1 MLFRRAAS
9 SAAVERLT
17 LDNGLTVLLENIP
30 HRTSATV
37 GLWLPVGSRFE
48 KKSEAGY
55 SHFVEHMLFKG
66 TKKRHYT
73 EISRAIDRLGGHMNA
88 STSKEITDYYV
99 SLSGR
104 HLPIALDVLADMFF
118 DSQFNK
124 EEFNSE
130 KKVILEE
137 LKMTEDQPDDYLFD
151 LFYESVLGDNSLG
164 RPVAGYAANIS
175 RSTRDGLYEYYRS
188 HYGPRGAV
196 LSLAGA
202 LWSSNREKNELRAN
216 IRKNFDRTD
225 HGLEGEPGYN
235 SPQFSSPEFLA
246 ERRIKQKHSLHKS
259 KDLEQ
264 VNFVLSLPGLRN
276 EVDQPADLQV
286 LTHYLGGTMSS
297 RLFVELRE
305 KKGLCYSVSTFHSQF
320 LREGVWGIF
329 CATSPEKYA
338 MAVETALGELEA
350 LASGIDAGELEESKS
365 GLKGALELAM
375 ENAYRRA
382 SYNARTWLYHGE
394 LRDWREHLVRVDQ
407 VTPATF
413 LQTLRHLWRG
423 ASPAITSLGPAI
435 KYATKSKL
443 QKLISAPLFNN

>member
-1 MLFRRAAS
+1 MVWKTAKAGPEKF
-9 SAAVERLT
+9 T

-48 KKSEAGY
+48 KKNESGY

-88 STSKEITDYYV
+88 STSKEMTDYYV

-104 HLPIALDVLADMFF
+104 HLSIALDVIADMFY
-118 DSQFNK
+118 DSLFS
-124 EEFNSE
+124 EAEFKSE

-151 LFYESVLGDNSLG
+151 LFYENTLGDNSLG
-164 RPVAGYAANIS
+164 RPVAGNARGITT
-175 RSTRDGLYEYYRS
+175 STRDGLFDYYRT
-188 HYGPRGAV
+188 HYGPHGAA

-202 LWSSNREKNELRAN
+202 LWNSAREKSQLIAD
-216 IRKNFDRTD
+216 IRRFFDRHD
-225 HGLEGEPGYN
+225 HELLGKPGFRADDF
-235 SPQFSSPEFLA
+235 QIPEFQEA
-246 ERRIKQKHSLHKS
+246 RPVRQKYLKHQN

-264 VNFVLSLPGLRN
+264 VNFVLALPGLKNDPN
-276 EVDQPADLQV
+276 EPADLQV

-320 LREGVWGIF
+320 LHEGVWGIF
-329 CATSPEKYA
+329 CATSPEKYST
-338 MAVETALGELEA
+338 AVETAIDELRSM
-350 LASGIDAGELEESKS
+350 ASGIDASDLEESKS
-365 GLKGALELAM
+365 GLKGGIELAM
-375 ENAYRRA
+375 ESAYRRA

-394 LRDWREHLVRVDQ
+394 MRDWRDHLARVDR
-407 VTPATF
+407 VTPTTF
-413 LQTLRHLWRG
+413 LPAMRKLWKG
-423 ASPAITSLGPAI
+423 AAAGVTSLGPTLKPGQKAR
-435 KYATKSKL
+435 L
-443 QKLISAPLFNN
+443 QKMLAQPVLP

>member
-1 MLFRRAAS
+1 MMFRRAAS
-9 SAAVERLT
+9 PAAVERLT
-17 LDNGLTVLLENIP
+17 LENGLTVLLENIP

-66 TKKRHYT
+66 TKRRHYT

-118 DSQFNK
+118 DSQFSK

-151 LFYESVLGDNSLG
+151 LFYESALGDNSLG
-164 RPVAGYAANIS
+164 RPVAGYATNIS

-188 HYGPRGAV
+188 HYGPRGTV

-202 LWSSNREKNELRAN
+202 LWSSAKEKNDLLSN
-216 IRKNFDRTD
+216 IRQNFDRHD
-225 HGLEGEPGYN
+225 HVLQGEPGYS
-235 SPQFSSPEFLA
+235 SPHFSSPEFQA
-246 ERRIKQKHSLHKS
+246 ERPVKQRHFLHKS

-264 VNFVLSLPGLRN
+264 VNFVLSLPGQRN

-329 CATSPEKYA
+329 CATSPEKYST
-338 MAVETALGELEA
+338 AVETALGELEA
-350 LASGIDAGELEESKS
+350 LASGIDAGEIEESKS
-365 GLKGALELAM
+365 GLKGGIELAM
-375 ENAYRRA
+375 ESAYRRA

-394 LRDWREHLVRVDQ
+394 LRDWREHLARVDR
-407 VTPATF
+407 VTPASF
-413 LQTLRHLWRG
+413 LPALRHLWRG
-423 ASPAITSLGPAI
+423 ASPAITGLGPAI
-435 KYATKSKL
+435 KAGTKSKL
-443 QKLISAPLFNN
+443 QKLISAPLFS

>member
-1 MLFRRAAS
+1 MFRGAANT
-9 SAAVERLT
+9 AAVERLT

-66 TKKRHYT
+66 TRKRHYT

-118 DSQFNK
+118 DSQFSK

-151 LFYESVLGDNSLG
+151 LFYESALGDNSLG
-164 RPVAGYAANIS
+164 RPVAGYATSIA
-175 RSTRDGLYEYYRS
+175 RCTRDGLYEYYRS

-202 LWSSNREKNELRAN
+202 LWNTGKEKRELLSS
-216 IRKNFDRTD
+216 IRQNFDRHD
-225 HGLEGEPGYN
+225 HSLQGEPGYN
-235 SPQFSSPEFLA
+235 SPYFSSTEFQA
-246 ERRIKQKHSLHKS
+246 ERQIKQKHFLHKS

-276 EVDQPADLQV
+276 ELDQPADMQV

-320 LREGVWGIF
+320 LREGIWGIF

-338 MAVETALGELEA
+338 TAVETAIGELEA
-350 LASGIDAGELEESKS
+350 LASGIDAGEIEESKS
-365 GLKGALELAM
+365 GLKGGIELAM
-375 ENAYRRA
+375 ESAYRRA

-394 LRDWREHLVRVDQ
+394 LRDWREHLTRVDR
-407 VTPATF
+407 VTPASF
-413 LQTLRHLWRG
+413 LSALRHLWRG
-423 ASPAITSLGPAI
+423 ASPAITGLGPAI
-435 KYATKSKL
+435 KAGTKSKL
-443 QKLISAPLFNN
+443 QKMISAPLFS

>member
-1 MLFRRAAS
+1 MFRRAGK
-9 SAAVERLT
+9 SATIERFT

-104 HLPIALDVLADMFF
+104 HLPIALDVLADMFY
-118 DSQFNK
+118 DSQFSK

-151 LFYESVLGDNSLG
+151 LFYESALGENSLG
-164 RPVAGYAANIS
+164 RPVAGYATNIG
-175 RSTRDGLYEYYRS
+175 RSTRDGLYEYYRT
-188 HYGPRGAV
+188 HYGPRGTV

-202 LWSSNREKNELRAN
+202 LWSTPKEKSGLLSD
-216 IRKNFDRTD
+216 IRQNFERHD
-225 HGLEGEPGYN
+225 HALLGEPGYS
-235 SPQFSSPEFLA
+235 SPHFSSPEFQA
-246 ERRIKQKHSLHKS
+246 ERPVKQKHFLHKA

-264 VNFVLSLPGLRN
+264 VNFVLSLPGLRS
-276 EVDQPADLQV
+276 EADQPADLQV

-320 LREGVWGIF
+320 LREGVWGVF
-329 CATSPEKYA
+329 CASSPEKYTT
-338 MAVETALGELEA
+338 AVETAITEIDA
-350 LASGIDAGELEESKS
+350 LASGIDGGELEESKS
-365 GLKGALELAM
+365 GLRGSIELAM
-375 ENAYRRA
+375 ESAHRRA
-382 SYNARTWLYHGE
+382 SYNARSWLYYGE
-394 LRDWREHLVRVDQ
+394 LRDWREHLLRVDA
-407 VTPATF
+407 VTPASF
-413 LQTLRHLWRG
+413 LSTLRHVWRG
-423 ASPAITSLGPAI
+423 AFPAITGLGPAI
-435 KYATKSKL
+435 KAATRSKL
-443 QKLISAPLFNN
+443 QKLISAPLFH